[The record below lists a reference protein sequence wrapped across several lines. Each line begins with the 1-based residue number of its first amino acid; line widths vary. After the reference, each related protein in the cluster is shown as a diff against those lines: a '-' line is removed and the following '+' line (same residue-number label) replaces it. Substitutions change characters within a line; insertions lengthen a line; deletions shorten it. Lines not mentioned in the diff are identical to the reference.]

1 VVGTGRSAITHGDG
15 SFHLHA
21 LPFGSYTLRVERLGY
36 RTVERAVDFGPDASP
51 LLVEMEESAVDI
63 AGLVVT
69 GTLTERG
76 ADETLRPVNVLA
88 GEELQRRLE
97 ETVAATLASE
107 PGLTATSMG
116 PATARPVIR
125 GLSGDRV
132 LLLEDGQRVGDVS
145 NSGPDHATAL
155 DPASARRIE
164 VVRGPGALLYGSNAL
179 GGVVNVIRE
188 EVPRDVVHD
197 LHGTATLQNRTVN
210 DSWGGHLSG
219 TVPLADHVPLR
230 FELSGRSSADLA
242 TPVGPLEN
250 TAIESLGGGAGAS
263 WVDDGW
269 GSLGGAF
276 RYHRNHYGIPGG
288 FVGGHEE
295 GVRVEMERS
304 STKAELHMD
313 QGVGPF
319 ESLEADAVYTWYRHS
334 EIEPPDI
341 LGTFFKRQAVSGE
354 LLARHGAVGPF
365 TSGAVGGRASGERHD
380 FGGSLD
386 TPDARLFTAA
396 AFLYQEMD
404 LDPVVVEAGL
414 RYDWS
419 RVEPLQPDPESDIGN
434 VRTRS
439 FQAASGSVGLLYRAT
454 ELMTLGASVARAFRT
469 PDVNE
474 LYSEGPHLAAY
485 SFEVGNPD
493 LGTEVGTGVDVF
505 VRLGSGRLQ
514 AELTGFHNR
523 ISGYVFPRETGDTS
537 RTRLPVFQ
545 FSSEDAVLTG
555 FETSLR
561 WTVVPDLVVEGTSS
575 FVRGT
580 VEDTDEPLPLIPPF
594 QGRIALEY
602 ARPGWFARAETRL
615 AAEQD
620 RLGAFETA
628 TDGYAVHNLAAGARV
643 TLAGR
648 LHVLTLTAE
657 NVTDQVYRNHLSRVK
672 EIMPEAGRGITLTYR
687 VVF

>member
-1 VVGTGRSAITHGDG
+1 
-15 SFHLHA
+15 
-21 LPFGSYTLRVERLGY
+21 
-36 RTVERAVDFGPDASP
+36 
-51 LLVEMEESAVDI
+51 
-63 AGLVVT
+63 
-69 GTLTERG
+69 
-76 ADETLRPVNVLA
+76 
-88 GEELQRRLE
+88 
-97 ETVAATLASE
+97 
-107 PGLTATSMG
+107 
-116 PATARPVIR
+116 
-125 GLSGDRV
+125 
-132 LLLEDGQRVGDVS
+132 
-145 NSGPDHATAL
+145 
-155 DPASARRIE
+155 
-164 VVRGPGALLYGSNAL
+164 
-179 GGVVNVIRE
+179 
-188 EVPRDVVHD
+188 
-197 LHGTATLQNRTVN
+197 
-210 DSWGGHLSG
+210 
-219 TVPLADHVPLR
+219 
-230 FELSGRSSADLA
+230 
-242 TPVGPLEN
+242 
-250 TAIESLGGGAGAS
+250 
-263 WVDDGW
+263 
-269 GSLGGAF
+269 
-276 RYHRNHYGIPGG
+276 
-288 FVGGHEE
+288 VGGHEE

>member
-1 VVGTGRSAITHGDG
+1 
-15 SFHLHA
+15 
-21 LPFGSYTLRVERLGY
+21 
-36 RTVERAVDFGPDASP
+36 
-51 LLVEMEESAVDI
+51 
-63 AGLVVT
+63 
-69 GTLTERG
+69 
-76 ADETLRPVNVLA
+76 
-88 GEELQRRLE
+88 
-97 ETVAATLASE
+97 
-107 PGLTATSMG
+107 MG

-188 EVPRDVVHD
+188 EIPRDVVHD

-219 TVPLADHVPLR
+219 TVPLVDHVPVR
-230 FELSGRSSADLA
+230 FELSGRSSTDLA

-250 TAIESLGGGAGAS
+250 TAIESFGGGAGAS
-263 WVDDGW
+263 WVADDW

-365 TSGAVGGRASGERHD
+365 TSGAVGGRVSGERHD

-386 TPDARLFTAA
+386 TPDARLVTAA

-419 RVEPLQPDPESDIGN
+419 RVEPVQPDPESDIGN

-454 ELMTLGASVARAFRT
+454 DLVTVGASVARAFRT

-493 LGTEVGTGVDVF
+493 LGTEVGTGVDAF
-505 VRLGSGRLQ
+505 IRLGSGSLQ

-545 FSSEDAVLTG
+545 FSGEDAVLTG
-555 FETSLR
+555 FETSLQ
-561 WTVVPDLVVEGTSS
+561 WTVVPDLVLEGTSS

-580 VEDTDEPLPLIPPF
+580 VEDTDEPLPLIPPL
-594 QGRIALEY
+594 QGHVALEY
-602 ARPGWFARAETRL
+602 ARPSWFARAETHL